1 MTSQTLLDV
10 LPDAVTTQYPDLALH
25 VARHGTGE
33 IAVVELA
40 LPDKRNA
47 MSAEMTESWGT
58 VTGLLAANPDLRAV
72 VVTGRGKG
80 FCAGGQLDWIVAEPD
95 APATRLRERMAQFY
109 ATWLSIG
116 RVEVPTI
123 AAVNG
128 HAIGAGLAVALACDL
143 RVVSTA
149 ATLAMP
155 FTHLGL
161 HPGMAST
168 WLLPQAVGLPVARD
182 MLLTGR
188 RVSGAD
194 AVGLGLASRAV
205 EPDAVLSEALEMARS
220 VAESAPQAARLTCV
234 TLRDGGHR
242 SLADALQWEA
252 LAQGVTMTTEDL
264 REGIAAAADRRPA
277 RFTGR

>member
-1 MTSQTLLDV
+1 MSEQTPLS
-10 LPDAVTTQYPDLALH
+10 LPGAQTTELPDLALH
-25 VARHGTGE
+25 LLPQGTGE
-33 IAVVELA
+33 VAVVELA
-40 LPDKRNA
+40 LPQKRNA
-47 MSAEMTESWGT
+47 MSEEMTDSWAR
-58 VTGLLAANPDLRAV
+58 VVRQLAEHRALRAV
-72 VVTGRGKG
+72 VVTGRGSA

-95 APATRLRERMAQFY
+95 ASATDLRERMARFY
-109 ATWLSIG
+109 ATWLSLG
-116 RVEVPTI
+116 QLEVPTI

-143 RVVSTA
+143 RVVSSQ

-188 RVSGAD
+188 RVKGHE
-194 AVGLGLASRAV
+194 AVGLGLASRVA
-205 EPDAVLSEALEMARS
+205 EPGDVLPEALDMARA
-220 VAESAPQAARLTCV
+220 VASTAPQAERLTTV
-234 TLRDGGHR
+234 ALRDGGHR

-252 LAQGVTMTTEDL
+252 LAQGVTLTTADL
-264 REGIAAAADRRPA
+264 AEGIAAAAERRAPE
-277 RFTGR
+277 FTGR

>member
-1 MTSQTLLDV
+1 MSEQTPLS
-10 LPDAVTTQYPDLALH
+10 LPGAQTTELPDLALH
-25 VARHGTGE
+25 LLPQGTGE
-33 IAVVELA
+33 VAVVELA
-40 LPDKRNA
+40 LPQKRNA
-47 MSAEMTESWGT
+47 MSEEMTDSWAR
-58 VTGLLAANPDLRAV
+58 VVRQLAEHRALRAV
-72 VVTGRGKG
+72 VVTGRGSA

-95 APATRLRERMAQFY
+95 ASATDLRERMARFY
-109 ATWLSIG
+109 ATWLSLG
-116 RVEVPTI
+116 QLEVPTI

-143 RVVSTA
+143 RVVSSR

-188 RVSGAD
+188 RVKGHE
-194 AVGLGLASRAV
+194 AVGLGLASRVA
-205 EPDAVLSEALEMARS
+205 EPGDVLPEALDMARA
-220 VAESAPQAARLTCV
+220 VASTAPQAERLTTV
-234 TLRDGGHR
+234 ALRDGGHR

-252 LAQGVTMTTEDL
+252 LAQGVTLTTADL
-264 REGIAAAADRRPA
+264 AEGIAAAAERRDPE
-277 RFTGR
+277 FTGR

>member
-1 MTSQTLLDV
+1 MTSAASHLP
-10 LPDAVTTQYPDLALH
+10 PDAVTTDHPDLALH
-25 VARHGTGE
+25 LVPHGSGE

-47 MSAEMTESWGT
+47 MSEEMTASWEQ
-58 VTGLLAANPDLRAV
+58 VVAELAGRDALRAV
-72 VVTGRGKG
+72 VVTGRGPA

-95 APATRLRERMAQFY
+95 APATLLRERMARFY

-143 RVVSTA
+143 RVVADEA
-149 ATLAMP
+149 ALAMP
-155 FTHLGL
+155 FTALGL

-188 RVSGAD
+188 RVRGAE
-194 AVGLGLASRAV
+194 AVGLGLASRSVPA
-205 EPDAVLSEALEMARS
+205 EQVLPEALEMARA
-220 VAESAPQAARLTCV
+220 VADTAPQAERLTTV
-234 TLRDGGHR
+234 ALRDGGHR

-252 LAQGVTMTTEDL
+252 LAQGVTLTTADL
-264 REGIAAAADRRPA
+264 REGIAAASERRTPIF
-277 RFTGR
+277 RGE